1 MRVQLDEV
9 GVQRPG
15 GETYGTLMVASR
27 VRAVRVWS
35 DRALSRLSVLAL
47 TDRGRLRRSSLVT
60 ASSHVPQPAV
70 IARSGWG
77 ADESLRFDSNGKE
90 IWPPTFWPIQKL
102 IVHHT
107 ATQNNDPDPAATIR
121 SIYYYHAV
129 TQGWGDIGYN
139 FLIDEAGNVY
149 EGRHSRDFAF
159 GEAPT
164 GEDLSGNG
172 VTGAHAQG
180 YNSGTVGIA
189 LLGTLTNKDATPQ
202 ARSALERLLAW
213 KAERHGID
221 PLGSSLYTNPVS
233 GTKAT
238 FPNIAGHRDVGATDC
253 PGSVFYATL
262 PAIRSDVAALV
273 APDTTAPSRPSGLM
287 ASASDRKVTLDWAD
301 NSEPDIAAYRVYRQN
316 QDGSWPTSPV
326 ATTTSSS
333 FSDTGLSD
341 GTTYTYR
348 VTAVD
353 TSENES
359 EPSQSASAT
368 PPGYVF
374 PIGASPLR
382 TSIVPAFKACETTAA
397 DSRHGWP
404 LDFSSCHAPVPA
416 SSTVTIG
423 SSSIGFMRIMVCD
436 AGSNSGF
443 CSVPGGAM
451 PKPDAR
457 LTGSIRDVRCRASLP
472 AGCVS
477 GTDYDPDTTSGPYA
491 STGNGTD
498 IGAQQA
504 CFPGT
509 RSDAVCSA
517 GTDITWTAELPEA
530 TTGATGTQFEG
541 QGIRITDT
549 DNGSSHDGGA
559 TVTNLAFPI
568 PVDCIATIDPAV
580 GSTCGSNTTANA
592 LVPGVVTSGKTAVW
606 QVGEIELKDS
616 GPDGVRGNSDDEVF
630 AVQGIFIP

>member
-1 MRVQLDEV
+1 
-9 GVQRPG
+9 
-15 GETYGTLMVASR
+15 
-27 VRAVRVWS
+27 
-35 DRALSRLSVLAL
+35 
-47 TDRGRLRRSSLVT
+47 
-60 ASSHVPQPAV
+60 
-70 IARSGWG
+70 
-77 ADESLRFDSNGKE
+77 
-90 IWPPTFWPIQKL
+90 
-102 IVHHT
+102 
-107 ATQNNDPDPAATIR
+107 
-121 SIYYYHAV
+121 
-129 TQGWGDIGYN
+129 
-139 FLIDEAGNVY
+139 
-149 EGRHSRDFAF
+149 
-159 GEAPT
+159 
-164 GEDLSGNG
+164 
-172 VTGAHAQG
+172 
-180 YNSGTVGIA
+180 
-189 LLGTLTNKDATPQ
+189 
-202 ARSALERLLAW
+202 
-213 KAERHGID
+213 
-221 PLGSSLYTNPVS
+221 
-233 GTKAT
+233 
-238 FPNIAGHRDVGATDC
+238 
-253 PGSVFYATL
+253 
-262 PAIRSDVAALV
+262 
-273 APDTTAPSRPSGLM
+273 
-287 ASASDRKVTLDWAD
+287 
-301 NSEPDIAAYRVYRQN
+301 
-316 QDGSWPTSPV
+316 
-326 ATTTSSS
+326 
-333 FSDTGLSD
+333 
-341 GTTYTYR
+341 
-348 VTAVD
+348 
-353 TSENES
+353 
-359 EPSQSASAT
+359 
-368 PPGYVF
+368 VF

-498 IGAQQA
+498 TGAQPA

-530 TTGATGTQFEG
+530 TT
-541 QGIRITDT
+541 
-549 DNGSSHDGGA
+549 GA